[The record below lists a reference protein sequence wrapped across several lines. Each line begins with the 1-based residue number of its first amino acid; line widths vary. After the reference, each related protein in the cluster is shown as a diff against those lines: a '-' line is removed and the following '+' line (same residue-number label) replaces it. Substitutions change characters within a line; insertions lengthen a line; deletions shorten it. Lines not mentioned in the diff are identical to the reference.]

1 MEWKAKWQSKWKW
14 TPQAPFG
21 VILCETVLKCVLLV
35 AILPRRM
42 ATEIIAKS
50 HLMAKMVSIRAVL
63 TGSSCK
69 NCSCEVLMVGLTGAF
84 RTGRAL
90 EFMLPLCAI
99 PVSLPRFL
107 ESSTCLSE
115 FYSFNLTVQCPVTPT
130 SSRNVLHAGLPAVRS
145 ASWSDLVYGSRIHD
159 DAPLLLLFMPRMRAS
174 KQIAG

>member
-14 TPQAPFG
+14 TPQAPLG
-21 VILCETVLKCVLLV
+21 VILCETVLTCVLLV

-63 TGSSCK
+63 IGSSCK
-69 NCSCEVLMVGLTGAF
+69 NCSCDVLMVGLTGAF

-115 FYSFNLTVQCPVTPT
+115 ILQQFSVPSPRPPQGTFCM
-130 SSRNVLHAGLPAVRS
+130 
-145 ASWSDLVYGSRIHD
+145 LVF
-159 DAPLLLLFMPRMRAS
+159 LLFGVPRGQIWFTEAGSMTMPLCCFCS
-174 KQIAG
+174 CHE